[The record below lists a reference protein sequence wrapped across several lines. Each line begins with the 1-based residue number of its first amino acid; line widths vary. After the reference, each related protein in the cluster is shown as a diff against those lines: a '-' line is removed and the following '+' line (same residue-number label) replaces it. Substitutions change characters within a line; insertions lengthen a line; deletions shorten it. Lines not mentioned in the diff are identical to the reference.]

1 MRAAEVKVL
10 LEIFTASIFA
20 HERFAAD
27 AAAMSI
33 AAENPGRRKSSR
45 ARAVRSAPR
54 LARKRLLTAA
64 ASVRKDAAQ
73 SPSSKTAAR
82 GITRTRAL
90 DTGAFSPQLDGA
102 RRQKLFHFGD
112 ESFARGDAEIIA
124 EEQDYFASVFEAQ
137 MQIG

>member
-33 AAENPGRRKSSR
+33 AAKNPGRRKSSR

-54 LARKRLLTAA
+54 LARKQLLHRG
-64 ASVRKDAAQ
+64 SFR
-73 SPSSKTAAR
+73 SKGR
-82 GITRTRAL
+82 GAIAVEQNR
-90 DTGAFSPQLDGA
+90 GA
-102 RRQKLFHFGD
+102 RNHAD
-112 ESFARGDAEIIA
+112 ARA
-124 EEQDYFASVFEAQ
+124 
-137 MQIG
+137 